1 MEEKILCYIKRM
13 HTGRDLAVSSPE
25 LERRFGLRGA
35 TLRKHINTL
44 RCRGYPI
51 CSDESGYYYAA
62 SYVELSDTIR
72 QLNSR
77 IVKIAQ
83 ARNGL
88 IRAGSAFPDES
99 GQISLPLS

>member
-1 MEEKILCYIKRM
+1 MEEIILCYIRRM
-13 HTGRDLAVSSPE
+13 HTGRDYAVSSPE

-62 SYVELSDTIR
+62 SYMELSDTIR

-88 IRAGSAFPDES
+88 IRAGSAIPDKS

>member
-13 HTGRDLAVSSPE
+13 HTGRGSAVSSQQLE
-25 LERRFGLRGA
+25 LRFGLHGA
-35 TLRKHINTL
+35 MLRKHINSM

-62 SYVELSDTIR
+62 SYVELSDTIC

-88 IRAGSAFPDES
+88 IRAGNAFPDES

>member
-1 MEEKILCYIKRM
+1 MEEIILCYIRRM
-13 HTGRDLAVSSPE
+13 HTGRDYAVSSPE

-62 SYVELSDTIR
+62 SYMELSDTIR

-77 IVKIAQ
+77 IVKIA
-83 ARNGL
+83 RNIG
-88 IRAGSAFPDES
+88 DE
-99 GQISLPLS
+99 GAVDFKAVNWQVLQVGHG

>member
-1 MEEKILCYIKRM
+1 MEGKILCYIKRM
-13 HTGRDLAVSSPE
+13 HTGRDRAVPSPE
-25 LERRFGLRGA
+25 LERRFGLCGA

-62 SYVELSDTIR
+62 TYVELSDTIR
-72 QLNSR
+72 QLHSR

-88 IRAGSAFPDES
+88 LRAGNAFPDES

>member
-13 HTGRDLAVSSPE
+13 HTGRGRAVSSPE

-35 TLRKHINTL
+35 MLRKHINSM

-62 SYVELSDTIR
+62 TYAELSDTIR

-88 IRAGSAFPDES
+88 IRAGSAFPDENS
-99 GQISLPLS
+99 QISLPLS